1 MVQVIVI
8 AADAE
13 SPLEQRDFARLEDYQ
28 AAVGGWIEA
37 VDLLDFGVTIYVN
50 EEGLLRHLPFN
61 SRASFLWWYHVP
73 EARQKAMLVGD
84 AVLVGLAGRDGIS
97 TDVPREVQSRLLTPA
112 RYRVELW
119 LVGNSEWSRNP
130 ATFPDYWEA
139 MVWGM
144 AFLERIP
151 GAVGVRVLPVEPDEI
166 AVNDQSRRSA

>member
-1 MVQVIVI
+1 MVQGIVI
-8 AADAE
+8 PADAE

-84 AVLVGLAGRDGIS
+84 AVLIGLPDRNGNS
-97 TDVPREVQSRLLTPA
+97 TDLPDAVRDILLSSA
-112 RYRVELW
+112 RHRVEVRTAGDAIW
-119 LVGNSEWSRNP
+119 HRNRP
-130 ATFPDYWEA
+130 TYPDYWEA
-139 MVWGM
+139 IVWAMVL
-144 AFLERIP
+144 LERVAEVEDVRIVSVDP
-151 GAVGVRVLPVEPDEI
+151 RYLTGGAT
-166 AVNDQSRRSA
+166 